1 MTQLMKVMLVPWRR
15 GLRGYYKE
23 KSMGSCR
30 EVSSGTKKN
39 KAMGC
44 CREESTGLVKEGL

>member
-15 GLRGYYKE
+15 GLRGYSEE

-39 KAMGC
+39 KAIGC

>member
-15 GLRGYYKE
+15 RLRGYCEE

-30 EVSSGTKKN
+30 DVSSGTKKN

>member
-1 MTQLMKVMLVPWRR
+1 MR
-15 GLRGYYKE
+15 
-23 KSMGSCR
+23 SCR

-44 CREESTGLVKEGL
+44 CREESTSLVKEGL